1 MCFYNIKFTGKQ
13 KRILFGKKC
22 HFSYLRS
29 IYLVISICQALF
41 QTLESVFEHKQ
52 KCLGENMIGY
62 WVAGDNS
69 TLLNYCMFIFYANA

>member
-1 MCFYNIKFTGKQ
+1 MLGIILDTG
-13 KRILFGKKC
+13 L
-22 HFSYLRS
+22 
-29 IYLVISICQALF
+29 
-41 QTLESVFEHKQ
+41 FEHKQ